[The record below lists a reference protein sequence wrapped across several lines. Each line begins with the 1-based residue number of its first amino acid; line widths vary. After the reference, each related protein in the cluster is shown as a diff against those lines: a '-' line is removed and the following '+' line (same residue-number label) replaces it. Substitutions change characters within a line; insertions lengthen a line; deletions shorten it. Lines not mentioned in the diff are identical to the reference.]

1 MIFFRKDPVLG
12 VDLESAINNAVFPGL
27 QVSALLLYC
36 NKYHIFSLCKNLYTK
51 KLVLFMQGG
60 PHNHTIG
67 GLAVCLKYAQ
77 SPDFKDYQN
86 KVIRFS
92 APHSILDKSISV
104 VQN

>member
-1 MIFFRKDPVLG
+1 
-12 VDLESAINNAVFPGL
+12 
-27 QVSALLLYC
+27 
-36 NKYHIFSLCKNLYTK
+36 
-51 KLVLFMQGG
+51 MQGG

-92 APHSILDKSISV
+92 APHSILNKSISV